1 MISAGVLRVKKE
13 LSRQQ
18 QKHEKLPSMQ
28 IVKFYFQHTPE
39 EVNGQCGCYHGY
51 YGSACEMQ
59 CAGGANYPCY
69 GKGECN
75 TETGTCQ
82 CDPSANVNDNCSVC
96 NDGWF
101 GEDCSV
107 AYSGLQGTAS
117 ISVQGANSFL

>member
-1 MISAGVLRVKKE
+1 MFFV
-13 LSRQQ
+13 
-18 QKHEKLPSMQ
+18 
-28 IVKFYFQHTPE
+28 FFQHTPE

-59 CAGGANYPCY
+59 CAGGANYPCF

-117 ISVQGANSFL
+117 TSVLYNGIVRMLKQSRISKGNYCI